1 MKRVPSLLILALFA
15 LSTSL
20 SAQRADNTL
29 FSDVDVIG
37 GFGGP
42 IIEFSSFNGEI
53 NADVGGGGG
62 IIIDNFFLGGYG
74 LEVKTPSVL
83 IDEADYEID
92 FSHGGFWLGY
102 TYRPD
107 MLFHIFG
114 NARLGWG
121 GLDIVDDLDNDDAEV
136 LFSDRVFVATP
147 ELGLELNV
155 TNFFRIAFTGGY
167 RFTTGLSN
175 DLPGTLQAADF
186 NSPTGTITFR
196 FGGFGNYE
204 ENWGDY

>member
-1 MKRVPSLLILALFA
+1 MKRVPSFLILAFFA
-15 LSTSL
+15 MSTLL
-20 SAQRADNTL
+20 SAQNADQTL
-29 FSDVDVIG
+29 FGNSQVIG

-42 IIEFSSFNGEI
+42 IIEFSSFDGEI

-62 IIIDNFFLGGYG
+62 LIINNFFLGGYG
-74 LEVKTPSVL
+74 LEVKAPSIPVE
-83 IDEADYEID
+83 EANYELD

-107 MLFHIFG
+107 MLFHLFG

-121 GLDIVDDLDNDDAEV
+121 GVDIVDDLDADDPEV
-136 LFSDRVFVATP
+136 IFSDRVFVATP

-155 TNFFRIAFTGGY
+155 ANFFRIAFTGGY

-175 DLPGTLQAADF
+175 DLPGNLQASDF
-186 NSPTGTITFR
+186 NSATGTITFR

-204 ENWGDY
+204 ENWDY